1 MKKPSTAK
9 VPTTHSMPPMQHHRP
24 SLLSALLVV
33 WPAIL
38 TSPSAVAQASATD
51 GELWIATVRMSTLPG
66 PQESRVCQ
74 RPPGEFEMPDIGQMP
89 PDCRKSPIR
98 RKGQQMSF
106 DYECPQAKGTMEVQ
120 WVNPGLLEAVNT
132 VQMRVQGMPPMK
144 MTISARRE
152 GSCRLGAAHKR

>member
-1 MKKPSTAK
+1 MK
-9 VPTTHSMPPMQHHRP
+9 QLHRIP
-24 SLLSALLVV
+24 LPALLLASSALLALAAA
-33 WPAIL
+33 PA
-38 TSPSAVAQASATD
+38 PAAAAD
-51 GELWIATVRMSTLPG
+51 GELWIATVRMSTMPG
-66 PQESRVCQ
+66 PQEARVCQ
-74 RPPGEFEMPDIGQMP
+74 RPAGEFEMPDLGQMP

-152 GSCRLGAAHKR
+152 GSCRLSAAQKR